1 MKGGVGKVGAG
12 RLKRKTC
19 LAAICILFCAAL
31 SLAACAKRTDVG
43 PEDEF
48 IYCLNGERTGLV
60 RVRFELGHGET
71 QEMVDEVLD
80 ELRKPSEDIHYT
92 PPIPEDVPIKG
103 STINYAVATV
113 DFGREYGELS
123 SLEEKLVRAAVVQS
137 LLQIPDISGVLF
149 TVEGESLTDVEGR
162 KIGVMNEN
170 DFVQN
175 YGGMLSSYEETTLT
189 LYFTDENGEMLV
201 ARNVKVRY
209 NSNVSR
215 EKLIVEKLVNGPG
228 KGSEAYATINPTATL
243 LSVTVKDDTCYVNF
257 DKEFLSGVDEVKA
270 ETVIYSI
277 VNSVIAGSSV
287 SKVQIMVNG
296 EKNVKYMETVDLSQ
310 PLEWDGSLIKS
321 EED

>member
-1 MKGGVGKVGAG
+1 MMAG
-12 RLKRKTC
+12 RRKRKAC
-19 LAAICILFCAAL
+19 PVALCIAL
-31 SLAACAKRTDVG
+31 CMAFLLSACARRIDVEPG
-43 PEDEF
+43 DEF
-48 IYCLNGERTGLV
+48 IFCLNGERTGLV
-60 RVRFELGHGET
+60 RVRFELSDGET
-71 QEMVDEVLD
+71 QEQVDEVLE

-92 PPIPEDVPIKG
+92 PPIPEGVPIKG

-113 DFGREYGELS
+113 DFGKEYGELP

-137 LLQIPDISGVLF
+137 LLQIPEISGVSF
-149 TVEGESLTDVEGR
+149 TVEGESLKDTDGS

-189 LYFTDENGEMLV
+189 LYFTDESGEMLV

-228 KGSEAYATINPTATL
+228 KGSGAYATINPTATL

-257 DKEFLSGVDEVKA
+257 DKEFLSGVDEVKP

-277 VNSVIAGSSV
+277 VNSLIAGSSV
-287 SKVQIMVNG
+287 SKVQITVNG
-296 EKNVKYMETVDLSQ
+296 EKSVKYMEAVDLSQ
-310 PLEWDGSLIKS
+310 PLEWDGSLIKN